1 MFLIVDLMCPG
12 TWFSEVKVLPESLQ
26 KLSDFVCDHQ
36 P

>member
-1 MFLIVDLMCPG
+1 MFLVVDSMCPG
-12 TWFSEVKVLPESLQ
+12 TCLSEVKVLPESLH